1 MILEKYQKLDNKI
14 SGRSAFKAST
24 KLSLDDQCRAL
35 DALKDLLLKADREL
49 KSLWYYVLQ
58 RYLRD
63 IHKNRAKP
71 AKAHYTVFIPEKEK
85 PHLEHPI
92 PINKIIS
99 EYIDGE
105 LTALEAI
112 CMPICNIQD
121 ADKHHLQGDWE
132 LNATWSR
139 PFKRYQLAGIKK
151 EIKNLRGEVIDP
163 DTWTIED
170 HYKMLGVDDLIK
182 QAIIQK

>member
-1 MILEKYQKLDNKI
+1 MILEKYQKLDNKV

-63 IHKNRAKP
+63 VHKNRARP

-163 DTWTIED
+163 NTWTIED
-170 HYKMLGVDDLIK
+170 HFRMLGIDNLIK
-182 QAIIQK
+182 DYTIQV

>member
-1 MILEKYQKLDNKI
+1 MKHLKKFENKSNFEEELQEIKLILTE
-14 SGRSAFKAST
+14 
-24 KLSLDDQCRAL
+24 
-35 DALKDLLLKADREL
+35 LKDE
-49 KSLWYYVLQ
+49 
-58 RYLRD
+58 
-63 IHKNRAKP
+63 
-71 AKAHYTVFIPEKEK
+71 YTYIEGQIFIPEKEK

-151 EIKNLRGEVIDP
+151 EIIG
-163 DTWTIED
+163 TC
-170 HYKMLGVDDLIK
+170 
-182 QAIIQK
+182 